1 MTIFCKIY
9 FIILIL
15 TILYGLYIK
24 NIYFPQHISEA
35 FKARL
40 SLNSTSPTTKF
51 LIYSFTLLLLFLII
65 VGALLMI
72 IFIIHL

>member
-1 MTIFCKIY
+1 MTIFYKAY

-24 NIYFPQHISEA
+24 NIYFPQHIAEA
-35 FKARL
+35 LKTKL
-40 SLNSTSPTTKF
+40 SLNSASSTTKF